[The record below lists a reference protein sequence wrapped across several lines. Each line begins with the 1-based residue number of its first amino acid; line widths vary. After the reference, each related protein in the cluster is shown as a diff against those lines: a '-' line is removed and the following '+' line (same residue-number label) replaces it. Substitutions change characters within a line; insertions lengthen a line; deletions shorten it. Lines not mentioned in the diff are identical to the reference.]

1 MPAKRNAR
9 QAPDLLAVL
18 AQLRKASF
26 RTFCAAASV
35 QQFPVARKPLDGV
48 RVLEMGQLIA
58 GPFCG
63 TILAYFGAEVIK
75 IETPRGGDPLRG
87 WRTLDESV
95 LALAMPMCPAACLGA
110 AVATPPL
117 PNGLLCSTHSIKPS
131 SRTQRS
137 DGTSPWWRSIGR
149 NKKSVAVDLAHV
161 DGQQIVCTS
170 QPPAILP
177 SRGRGDRSDVRLH
190 RLLAPTHHAVLTHGA
205 SSLTRQS
212 GRCESWR
219 AKSTSSSRISGQVP
233 TEVRSGARYP
243 QWWLAGGAGGCTAI
257 ACTELVCMLC
267 SCLYCAVCA
276 HSVPAQPVRFTLCCL
291 PHACCMHAG
300 LHR

>member
-35 QQFPVARKPLDGV
+35 QQLPVARKPLDGV

-95 LALAMPMCPAACLGA
+95 LALAMPMCPAACHGT

-117 PNGLLCSTHSIKPS
+117 PNGLLGSAHSIKLS

-161 DGQQIVCTS
+161 DGQRIVCAS
-170 QPPAILP
+170 HPPAILP
-177 SRGRGDRSDVRLH
+177 SRGRIDMRLH
-190 RLLAPTHHAVLTHGA
+190 RLLAPTHHAVLMHGA
-205 SSLTRQS
+205 SSLIRQS

-219 AKSTSSSRISGQVP
+219 VKSTLSSRIFGQVP
-233 TEVRSGARYP
+233 TEVRPRARYP
-243 QWWLAGGAGGCTAI
+243 Q
-257 ACTELVCMLC
+257 
-267 SCLYCAVCA
+267 
-276 HSVPAQPVRFTLCCL
+276 
-291 PHACCMHAG
+291 
-300 LHR
+300 